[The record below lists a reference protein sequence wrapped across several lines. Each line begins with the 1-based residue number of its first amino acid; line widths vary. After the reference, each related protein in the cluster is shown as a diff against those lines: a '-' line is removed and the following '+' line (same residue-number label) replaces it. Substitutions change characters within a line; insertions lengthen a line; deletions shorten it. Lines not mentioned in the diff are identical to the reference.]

1 MKEKILKILR
11 QRDGFVS
18 GQALC
23 EELGVSR
30 TAVWKWINA
39 LKKEGYEIES
49 VTRKGYRLLQSPDL
63 LREEDVRRYLPADI
77 WPGPVVCFS
86 SIDSTNE
93 EAKRQAALGAADGTI
108 FAADMQTAG
117 KGRRGREW
125 SSPNGEDIFCSLL
138 LRPELPAS
146 AASTL
151 TLVTALAVAAAVE
164 KHSGMSCQIKW
175 PNDVLLCEKKVCG
188 ILTEMELE
196 MDEISYVVIGVG
208 LNVNREDFPEE
219 LSGMATSLFRETGEK
234 TVRAALLADVIKEF
248 SLRYSRFLKEQSFAS
263 FKEEYEERL
272 VNIGREVRL
281 IRRGQELVRRA
292 VGIDEEGGLLVQ
304 NAEGET
310 ECVVSG
316 EVSVRGLYG
325 YV

>member
-1 MKEKILKILR
+1 
-11 QRDGFVS
+11 
-18 GQALC
+18 
-23 EELGVSR
+23 
-30 TAVWKWINA
+30 
-39 LKKEGYEIES
+39 
-49 VTRKGYRLLQSPDL
+49 
-63 LREEDVRRYLPADI
+63 
-77 WPGPVVCFS
+77 
-86 SIDSTNE
+86 
-93 EAKRQAALGAADGTI
+93 
-108 FAADMQTAG
+108 
-117 KGRRGREW
+117 
-125 SSPNGEDIFCSLL
+125 
-138 LRPELPAS
+138 
-146 AASTL
+146 
-151 TLVTALAVAAAVE
+151 
-164 KHSGMSCQIKW
+164 
-175 PNDVLLCEKKVCG
+175 
-188 ILTEMELE
+188 
-196 MDEISYVVIGVG
+196 
-208 LNVNREDFPEE
+208 
-219 LSGMATSLFRETGEK
+219 MATSLFRETGEK

>member
-1 MKEKILKILR
+1 MKDKILHILR
-11 QRDGFVS
+11 REKGFVS

-23 EELGVSR
+23 ERLGVSR
-30 TAVWKWINA
+30 TAVWKYINV

-49 VTRKGYRLLQSPDL
+49 VTRKGYRLLRSPDL
-63 LREEDVRRYLPADI
+63 LTEEAVREYLTEDE
-77 WPGPVVCFS
+77 WPGRIVCFPS
-86 SIDSTNE
+86 VDSTNE
-93 EAKRQAALGAADGTI
+93 EAKRKAVLGERDGTL
-108 FAADMQTAG
+108 FVADNQTAG
-117 KGRRGREW
+117 KGRRGRVW
-125 SSPNGEDIFCSLL
+125 SSPEGKDIFCTIL
-138 LRPELPAS
+138 LRPEIPPDRAS
-146 AASTL
+146 ML
-151 TLVTALAVAAAVE
+151 TLVAALSAAAAAE
-164 KHSGMSCQIKW
+164 THSGELCQIKW
-175 PNDVLLCEKKVCG
+175 PNDVLLHERKICG
-188 ILTEMELE
+188 ILTEMGLE